1 MLCAK
6 FTVSRNF
13 FANFDPRKIRE
24 YEHNRLQVNVLKYIF
39 FLESLASMKMFDT
52 ELQVYINRC
61 FVFLLKLATQTCLSY
76 KGDVVLT
83 VFFIYCKICICL
95 IPNSFHIYCANFFLP
110 LWFILA
116 WRSFICLRT
125 AFDITSRVL
134 LSMTNATQWILSAW
148 LECLTYPVVSD
159 SKGTKGINYNIK
171 YI

>member
-6 FTVSRNF
+6 FTVSRIF

-39 FLESLASMKMFDT
+39 FLESLASVKMFDT

-95 IPNSFHIYCANFFLP
+95 IPNSFHIYCAIFFFTSVVHSGLEI
-110 LWFILA
+110 FYMFKNSVRHYVKSTAIYDKCHA
-116 WRSFICLRT
+116 VNFICLTRM
-125 AFDITSRVL
+125 FNISSGIRF
-134 LSMTNATQWILSAW
+134 
-148 LECLTYPVVSD
+148 
-159 SKGTKGINYNIK
+159 KGDQGNKL
-171 YI
+171 

>member
-6 FTVSRNF
+6 FTVSRIF

-61 FVFLLKLATQTCLSY
+61 FFFFYWNWLRKSVWVT
-76 KGDVVLT
+76 KGTLCSL
-83 VFFIYCKICICL
+83 FFIYCKICICL
-95 IPNSFHIYCANFFLP
+95 IPNSFHIYCAKFFLP

-116 WRSFICLRT
+116 WRSFMCLRT

>member
-52 ELQVYINRC
+52 ELKVYINRC
-61 FVFLLKLATQTCLSY
+61 FVFFIEIGYANVFELQRGRCAHC
-76 KGDVVLT
+76 
-83 VFFIYCKICICL
+83 FFIYCKICICL

-134 LSMTNATQWILSAW
+134 LSMTNATQ
-148 LECLTYPVVSD
+148 
-159 SKGTKGINYNIK
+159 
-171 YI
+171 

>member
-6 FTVSRNF
+6 FTVSRNC

-39 FLESLASMKMFDT
+39 FLESLASVKMFDT

-95 IPNSFHIYCANFFLP
+95 IPNSFHIYCANFFFTSVVHSGLEI
-110 LWFILA
+110 FYMFKNSVRHYVKSTAIYDKCHA
-116 WRSFICLRT
+116 VNFICLTRM
-125 AFDITSRVL
+125 FNISSGIRF
-134 LSMTNATQWILSAW
+134 
-148 LECLTYPVVSD
+148 
-159 SKGTKGINYNIK
+159 KGDQGNKL
-171 YI
+171 

>member
-6 FTVSRNF
+6 FTVSRNC

-39 FLESLASMKMFDT
+39 FLESLASVKMFDT

-83 VFFIYCKICICL
+83 VFLYI
-95 IPNSFHIYCANFFLP
+95 
-110 LWFILA
+110 
-116 WRSFICLRT
+116 
-125 AFDITSRVL
+125 V
-134 LSMTNATQWILSAW
+134 
-148 LECLTYPVVSD
+148 
-159 SKGTKGINYNIK
+159 K
-171 YI
+171 YVYV